1 MIGATG
7 IPIELLFTI
16 ILVLI
21 GVVYNGDKK
30 KFSEKFSTIDK
41 DLSNFA
47 KKLDVNS
54 KSLSKDELAEV
65 KGLIREV
72 VENAINSRSFRED
85 ISRLIKDTMLHIE
98 SNRSKSQASMFVE
111 MQEELER
118 KFNLREKDQR
128 ENERI

>member
-1 MIGATG
+1 MIGTTG
-7 IPIELLFTI
+7 VPIELLFTI

-21 GVVYNGDKK
+21 GVVYNSDKK
-30 KFSEKFSTIDK
+30 
-41 DLSNFA
+41 NFA
-47 KKLDVNS
+47 KKFTEIDNDLNSFAQKLDANS
-54 KSLSKDELAEV
+54 KSLSKDELNEV
-65 KGLIREV
+65 KGLIRET

-118 KFNLREKDQR
+118 KFESEVKSLRQHLEK
-128 ENERI
+128 